1 MKIKKIINSIFIVAS
16 IATLVIQQSCNSNKI
31 PKVAIIQDKPQ
42 EWADALKLGFTDG
55 LAEQGY
61 EIGKDVN
68 VVPRSGAGDPAT
80 FSTIAQNFA
89 KGDYAIIYTLGTQ
102 STQEVFN
109 LTKDKNILFGAVT
122 DPVQAGFY
130 KDNLQT
136 PLANI
141 SGTQDLWPYPA
152 QLDLIQQLFPNIKK
166 IGILYNS
173 SEVNS
178 QISVDFIS
186 KECSKRNI
194 ELIKKTVAQ
203 ESEVLQV
210 TAALLSEGVELVFIP
225 ADNTA
230 QTSASSIIAECD
242 KKNIPVF
249 TGISGIVESGALATV
264 GTNYYELGKVNA
276 KQAVVILFKG
286 KQAKQVPVSIA
297 DKGDIYINM
306 KVANKLGVKVP
317 DAVTKKA
324 FKIYN

>member
-1 MKIKKIINSIFIVAS
+1 MKTNNIFLTSLLIS
-16 IATLVIQQSCNSNKI
+16 QLICSCHNSNKV

-42 EWADALKLGFTDG
+42 EWADALKLGFTNG

-89 KGDYAIIYTLGTQ
+89 KGDYDIIYTLGTQ

-122 DPVQAGFY
+122 DPVIAGFY
-130 KDNLQT
+130 KGDLNN

-152 QLDLIQQLFPNIKK
+152 QFDLIQQLFPNIKK

-178 QISVDFIS
+178 QISVDYIS
-186 KECSKRNI
+186 KECSNRNI
-194 ELIKKTVAQ
+194 QLLKKTVAQ
-203 ESEVLQV
+203 ESEILQV
-210 TAALLSEGVELVFIP
+210 TTALLSEGVELIFIP

-230 QTSASSIIAECD
+230 QTSASSIIATCD

-249 TGISGIVESGALATV
+249 TGINGIVETGAIATV

-276 KQAVVILFKG
+276 KQAVEILFKG
-286 KQAKQVPVSIA
+286 KQARQVPVSIA
-297 DKGDIYINM
+297 DKGDIYINI
-306 KVANKLGVKVP
+306 KVANKLGVKIP
-317 DAVTKKA
+317 DAIIKKA
-324 FKIYN
+324 FKTYN